1 MNKSNHS
8 LPSLMSSISS
18 FSTASVSSS
27 QRMKRRRAGVSH
39 DHDITCYSKH
49 NEIEGG
55 KSLKRRAVRRYAI
68 TKYSHLPLNYM
79 KSLRKT
85 VELEEDLPVL
95 DSNESER
102 LSPDDDRLIVFD
114 LQNKLEPKAPGSEQ
128 FLSLIGLYYKEKYQY
143 AESDTHKSIL
153 WSVIL
158 DEMKIHGY
166 KFVRK
171 DILHPGHF
179 YQLDDLHVVKLI
191 KAQLSLE
198 RMKNT
203 YYANSA

>member
-1 MNKSNHS
+1 
-8 LPSLMSSISS
+8 MSSITSL
-18 FSTASVSSS
+18 STASVSSG
-27 QRMKRRRAGVSH
+27 QRMKRRRAGVS
-39 DHDITCYSKH
+39 HDITCYSKH

-68 TKYSHLPLNYM
+68 TKYSQLPLNYM

-114 LQNKLEPKAPGSEQ
+114 LQDKLEPKAPGSEQ

-153 WSVIL
+153 RSVIL
-158 DEMKIHGY
+158 DEMKMHGY
-166 KFVRK
+166 RFVRK

-179 YQLDDLHVVKLI
+179 YHLDDLHAVNLI

-203 YYANSA
+203 CYANSA

>member
-1 MNKSNHS
+1 MNKSNHPV
-8 LPSLMSSISS
+8 PSLMSSIVSH
-18 FSTASVSSS
+18 STASVSSG

-39 DHDITCYSKH
+39 DITRYSKH
-49 NEIEGG
+49 KEIEGG

-68 TKYSHLPLNYM
+68 TKYSQLPLNYM

-85 VELEEDLPVL
+85 VELEEDQPVL

-102 LSPDDDRLIVFD
+102 LSPEDDRLIVFD
-114 LQNKLEPKAPGSEQ
+114 LQDKLDHQAPGSVQ
-128 FLSLIGLYYKEKYQY
+128 FLSLIGLHYKEKYQY
-143 AESDTHKSIL
+143 AESDTHRSIL
-153 WSVIL
+153 RSVIL

-171 DILHPGHF
+171 DFLNSSHF
-179 YQLDDLHVVKLI
+179 YHLDDLHAVNLI

-198 RMKNT
+198 RLKKS